1 MATDSRAA
9 FKPVT
14 HVLFDM
20 DGLLLDTE
28 SSYTEATQR
37 VTQRYGKDYT
47 WEVKSAVMG
56 TAGSE
61 STRIII
67 DRLQLPLTV
76 EELEAELHQMHRE
89 LFPTAQLM
97 PGAERLVSHLQR
109 SGVPIAVATS
119 SKRDSFELKTSR
131 HKELFAKFHHIV
143 CGGDDAEV
151 PRGKPHPDIFL
162 VATGKFENAPP
173 PEKVL
178 VFEDS
183 PNGVLAAV
191 AAGMQVVMVPDPR
204 VDEDSRKSATLC
216 LNSLEDFKPELF
228 GLPPYDHCN

>member
-28 SSYTEATQR
+28 SLYTEATQR

-97 PGAERLVSHLQR
+97 PGAERLC
-109 SGVPIAVATS
+109 AVGT
-119 SKRDSFELKTSR
+119 T
-131 HKELFAKFHHIV
+131 
-143 CGGDDAEV
+143 EV

-162 VATGKFENAPP
+162 VTAGKFENAPP

>member
-1 MATDSRAA
+1 MATDSKAA

-28 SSYTEATQR
+28 SLYTEATQR

-47 WEVKSAVMG
+47 WEIKAAVMG
-56 TAGSE
+56 TPGSE
-61 STRIII
+61 AMRVII

-76 EELEAELHQMHRE
+76 EQLEAELHQMHAE

-97 PGAERLVSHLQR
+97 PGAERLVSHLHR
-109 SGVPIAVATS
+109 CGVPIAVATS
-119 SKRDSFELKTSR
+119 SKRDSFVLKTSC

-151 PRGKPHPDIFL
+151 SKGKPHPDIFL
-162 VATGKFENAPP
+162 VAAGKFENAPP

-216 LNSLEDFKPELF
+216 LTSLEDFKPELF
-228 GLPPYDHCN
+228 GLPPYNHCN

>member
-1 MATDSRAA
+1 HRVVAD
-9 FKPVT
+9 
-14 HVLFDM
+14 
-20 DGLLLDTE
+20 
-28 SSYTEATQR
+28 TEATQR

-89 LFPTAQLM
+89 LFPMAQLM
-97 PGAERLVSHLQR
+97 PGAERLVNHLQR

-143 CGGDDAEV
+143 CGGDGTEV

-162 VATGKFENAPP
+162 VAAGKFENAPP
-173 PEKVL
+173 PEK
-178 VFEDS
+178 
-183 PNGVLAAV
+183 
-191 AAGMQVVMVPDPR
+191 VVMVPDPR

>member
-1 MATDSRAA
+1 MATDSKAA

-28 SSYTEATQR
+28 SLYTVATQR

-47 WEVKSAVMG
+47 WEIKAAVMG

-76 EELEAELHQMHRE
+76 EQLEAELHQMHTE

-97 PGAERLVSHLQR
+97 PGAERLVNHLHQC
-109 SGVPIAVATS
+109 GVPIAVATS
-119 SKRDSFELKTSR
+119 SKRDSFVLKTSC
-131 HKELFAKFHHIV
+131 HGELFAKFHHIV

-162 VATGKFENAPP
+162 VAATKFENAPP

-216 LNSLEDFKPELF
+216 LTSLEDFKPELF
-228 GLPPYDHCN
+228 GLPPYNHCN

>member
-1 MATDSRAA
+1 MATDSKAA

-28 SSYTEATQR
+28 SLYTEATQR

-97 PGAERLVSHLQR
+97 PVSL
-109 SGVPIAVATS
+109 
-119 SKRDSFELKTSR
+119 
-131 HKELFAKFHHIV
+131 
-143 CGGDDAEV
+143 
-151 PRGKPHPDIFL
+151 
-162 VATGKFENAPP
+162 
-173 PEKVL
+173 
-178 VFEDS
+178 
-183 PNGVLAAV
+183 
-191 AAGMQVVMVPDPR
+191 
-204 VDEDSRKSATLC
+204 
-216 LNSLEDFKPELF
+216 
-228 GLPPYDHCN
+228 